1 MHSSTSSFERVIPAR
16 PWRGITVSVVMMLV
30 IATAAWEFYCRSL
43 GYAPT
48 LNDTGD
54 LWTEARRRVEPESLV
69 IVGDSRAL
77 FDCDLDELEKDWA
90 SAPFNS
96 LSPEALLFLSWPT

>member
-1 MHSSTSSFERVIPAR
+1 MHSSTFNFERVIPTR
-16 PWRGITVSVVMMLV
+16 PWRGITVTVVMTLV
-30 IATAAWEFYCRSL
+30 VATVVWELYCRSL

-69 IVGDSRAL
+69 IVGD
-77 FDCDLDELEKDWA
+77 
-90 SAPFNS
+90 
-96 LSPEALLFLSWPT
+96 